1 MIMRKLFKIIL
12 LFVFSALVI
21 ILIAGLWFG
30 IKGYYMYKNAV
41 NETPINEKVESI
53 RNSNNFIKYEELPQ
67 IYIDAVVSAEDKR
80 FWNHC
85 GIDILAICRAAWND
99 LKSFS
104 FVEGGSTITQQF
116 MKNEYFTQD
125 KNFER
130 KFAEI
135 FAALNI
141 EKILNKKEIF
151 ELYVN
156 TIYFGNGYYGIYEAS
171 QGYYG
176 KEPSELND
184 YEAIMLAGIPNAP
197 SFYSSETGAKY
208 AITRMKNVLA
218 TMVENNFI
226 SSEDSKRIYLSGN

>member
-184 YEAIMLAGIPNAP
+184 YEAIMLAGVPNAP

>member
-226 SSEDSKRIYLSGN
+226 SS

>member
-41 NETPINEKVESI
+41 NETPINEKLESI

>member
-197 SFYSSETGAKY
+197 SFYSSETGAKN

>member
-197 SFYSSETGAKY
+197 SFYSSEIGAK
-208 AITRMKNVLA
+208 
-218 TMVENNFI
+218 
-226 SSEDSKRIYLSGN
+226 

>member
-85 GIDILAICRAAWND
+85 GIDILAICRAA
-99 LKSFS
+99 
-104 FVEGGSTITQQF
+104 
-116 MKNEYFTQD
+116 
-125 KNFER
+125 
-130 KFAEI
+130 
-135 FAALNI
+135 
-141 EKILNKKEIF
+141 
-151 ELYVN
+151 
-156 TIYFGNGYYGIYEAS
+156 
-171 QGYYG
+171 
-176 KEPSELND
+176 
-184 YEAIMLAGIPNAP
+184 
-197 SFYSSETGAKY
+197 
-208 AITRMKNVLA
+208 
-218 TMVENNFI
+218 
-226 SSEDSKRIYLSGN
+226 

>member
-67 IYIDAVVSAEDKR
+67 IYIDAVVSAEYKR

>member
-1 MIMRKLFKIIL
+1 MRKLFKIIL

>member
-1 MIMRKLFKIIL
+1 
-12 LFVFSALVI
+12 
-21 ILIAGLWFG
+21 
-30 IKGYYMYKNAV
+30 
-41 NETPINEKVESI
+41 
-53 RNSNNFIKYEELPQ
+53 
-67 IYIDAVVSAEDKR
+67 
-80 FWNHC
+80 
-85 GIDILAICRAAWND
+85 
-99 LKSFS
+99 
-104 FVEGGSTITQQF
+104 

>member
-176 KEPSELND
+176 IEPSELND